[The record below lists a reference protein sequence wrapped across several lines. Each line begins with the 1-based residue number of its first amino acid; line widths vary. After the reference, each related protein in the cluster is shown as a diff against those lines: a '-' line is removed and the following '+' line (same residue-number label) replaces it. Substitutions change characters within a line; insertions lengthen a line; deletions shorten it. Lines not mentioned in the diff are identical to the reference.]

1 MSPRGGDARLSA
13 RFDGSP
19 FVTLTL
25 WHARR
30 TTCHRATGV
39 AHELG
44 YRLTRVATTRSAVFL
59 DFRRDDTPP
68 AQARAAASLAVWHT
82 TGQLPD
88 APDAG
93 GVSAAA
99 AAGARF
105 RVAAHR
111 PPVTLRLVFGLW
123 AAVVFL
129 ATGGALAGV
138 GSTVGYPLLG
148 VGGLCL
154 LGSLLTIAAGPR
166 RRARHARDLALL
178 KRYDDARN
186 PRR

>member
-1 MSPRGGDARLSA
+1 MNRRGGDTRLIA
-13 RFDGSP
+13 RFDGSA
-19 FVTLTL
+19 FVALTL

-30 TTCHRATGV
+30 ATCHATTSV

-59 DFRRDDTPP
+59 DFRRDDS
-68 AQARAAASLAVWHT
+68 AQARSRAAATRAVWQS
-82 TGQLPD
+82 TGQMPD

-105 RVAAHR
+105 RVAAYR
-111 PPVTLRLVFGLW
+111 PSVMLRLLFGLW
-123 AAVVFL
+123 AAVVL
-129 ATGGALAGV
+129 AATGGALAGV
-138 GSTVGYPLLG
+138 GSAAGYPLLG

-154 LGSLLTIAAGPR
+154 LGVLITFATGPR
-166 RRARHARDLALL
+166 RRGRHARDLALL
-178 KRYDDARN
+178 ARYDDARN
-186 PRR
+186 RER